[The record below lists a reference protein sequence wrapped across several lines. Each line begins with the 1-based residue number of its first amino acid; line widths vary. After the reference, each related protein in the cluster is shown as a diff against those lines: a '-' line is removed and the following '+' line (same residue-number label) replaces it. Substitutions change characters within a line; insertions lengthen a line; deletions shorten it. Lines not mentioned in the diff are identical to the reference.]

1 MAGQTTDSGLI
12 AQAIGRYFTYR
23 LLVIPAVALLI
34 AMAAYAALRSNRVYG
49 FGASDAYISLG
60 QESLAAGFQEGEGF
74 AIDTRD
80 TSTPRGGGQQTGSS
94 YAVEGT
100 EEDTDV
106 ADAPGGYSNVGAM
119 TASYADWGGED
130 NGILSAFLGHL
141 KKSLPEV
148 RVYHPEDQVVLG
160 ASEA

>member
-80 TSTPRGGGQQTGSS
+80 TSNPRGGGQQTGSG
-94 YAVEGT
+94 YAGQGND
-100 EEDTDV
+100 EDVDV
-106 ADAPGGYSNVGAM
+106 AGTQEGYSNVGAM

-130 NGILSAFLGHL
+130 NGICPPSSAI
-141 KKSLPEV
+141 
-148 RVYHPEDQVVLG
+148 
-160 ASEA
+160 